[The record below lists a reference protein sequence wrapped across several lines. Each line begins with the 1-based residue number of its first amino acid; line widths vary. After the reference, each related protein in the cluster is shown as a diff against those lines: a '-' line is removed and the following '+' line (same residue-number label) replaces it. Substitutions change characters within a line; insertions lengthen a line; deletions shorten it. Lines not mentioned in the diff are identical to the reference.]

1 MSQQSPF
8 PTDGSEAICRAGKR
22 KSKIVINT
30 AVPLLA
36 SKAFK
41 LSELKVPTLGCKGHK
56 GKEGE
61 DQPASEDTQVDNTEQ
76 ARSNTLENENDGA
89 GSGDGKVRS
98 GSKTSEN
105 GNDETGS
112 ISTFDLEN
120 CKPKAKTKANDDLL
134 SDLNS
139 DSEKKGNE
147 DTDVCKKTKAKAND
161 DDDDDDDDDDNLLSD
176 FDFDLEESGNKG
188 TNESKKTKAKGK
200 AKAIFLSDTDSDD
213 DDQLEKSTTV
223 QNVTKGSCVY
233 DVTEESRANGKKVKK
248 KKKMGN
254 SFRAQVDK
262 TGSNGP
268 SKGAKKKSKSKGSP
282 GKSMKALLKSKCQ
295 NEDGTCWVDKV
306 VRVFYD
312 KDAQEKKVV
321 ILWAD
326 GQQSVEPFE
335 PPYDN
340 LTEVVREHKK

>member
-1 MSQQSPF
+1 MQSW
-8 PTDGSEAICRAGKR
+8 EEKV
-22 KSKIVINT
+22 KIIINT

-41 LSELKVPTLGCKGHK
+41 LSELKVPTLGCEGHK

-134 SDLNS
+134 SDLDS

-161 DDDDDDDDDDNLLSD
+161 DDDDDDDEDDDLLSD

-200 AKAIFLSDTDSDD
+200 AKAIF
-213 DDQLEKSTTV
+213 
-223 QNVTKGSCVY
+223 
-233 DVTEESRANGKKVKK
+233 
-248 KKKMGN
+248 
-254 SFRAQVDK
+254 F
-262 TGSNGP
+262 
-268 SKGAKKKSKSKGSP
+268 
-282 GKSMKALLKSKCQ
+282 
-295 NEDGTCWVDKV
+295 
-306 VRVFYD
+306 
-312 KDAQEKKVV
+312 
-321 ILWAD
+321 I
-326 GQQSVEPFE
+326 
-335 PPYDN
+335 
-340 LTEVVREHKK
+340 